1 MKDDLKAGLGEV
13 IAVHTTT
20 KARVIPSCGM
30 HIHVSFN
37 NSYTLNEVQRIAKAV
52 VYFEDALFQL
62 LPRSHR
68 SPRKFLQS
76 LTSAKM
82 QNLRQLSRA
91 PTPLRLPTR

>member
-20 KARVIPSCGM
+20 RAKVIQSCGM

-52 VYFEDALFQL
+52 VYFEDALFVPVARSRVGRGCAGFAVNSKN
-62 LPRSHR
+62 LPRSV
-68 SPRKFLQS
+68 
-76 LTSAKM
+76 
-82 QNLRQLSRA
+82 
-91 PTPLRLPTR
+91 